1 MTKKVQ
7 SILYFSVFILA
18 CLVYII
24 TDNEKT
30 EMKSFSSSN
39 AKIIKNTT
47 VPLNNNYT

>member
-18 CLVYII
+18 CLVYTI

-39 AKIIKNTT
+39 SEIIQNTT
-47 VPLNNNYT
+47 VSLNSN